1 VAPPPI
7 GFHNG
12 PAVSTAV
19 LAGVLAFGCSIL
31 SVKLIPSFAPV
42 SMVAA
47 GVLAGFLAV
56 FLYRRRTGQRLSVAS
71 GARLGWICGIFGFVI
86 VAVMLTMTVVALTDP
101 AAVSAMRDQ
110 LKTQVK
116 SEADANQVID
126 FFRTPT
132 GVGSILLGCFLLF
145 TVLPTFGGAVGAK
158 LLDRD

>member
-1 VAPPPI
+1 
-7 GFHNG
+7 
-12 PAVSTAV
+12 
-19 LAGVLAFGCSIL
+19 
-31 SVKLIPSFAPV
+31 
-42 SMVAA
+42 
-47 GVLAGFLAV
+47 
-56 FLYRRRTGQRLSVAS
+56 
-71 GARLGWICGIFGFVI
+71 
-86 VAVMLTMTVVALTDP
+86 VALTDP